1 LKNKVIFSK
10 STCFKNGKLTAMRHC
25 KPYLG
30 TNIIE
35 VSFILMSLGL
45 FTLILLP
52 ATVAT
57 PPVPLSKTNTP
68 IPTLRQESVLFSTKT
83 EIPLS
88 TKIDEQCLQVALCR
102 VDQEKP
108 VLLYLGLP

>member
-1 LKNKVIFSK
+1 
-10 STCFKNGKLTAMRHC
+10 MRPC

-45 FTLILLP
+45 FTLILIP
-52 ATVAT
+52 ATIAT
-57 PPVPLSKTNTP
+57 PPVSFIKTNTP
-68 IPTLRQESVLFSTKT
+68 TPTLRQESVLFPTQTKT
-83 EIPLS
+83 PLS

-102 VDQEKP
+102 VEQEKP
-108 VLLYLGLP
+108 VLLYLDLP